1 MNPLIKLYLLSLEMI
16 PLLDDVEINGVRVQ
30 RDIKRVSRTLESF
43 VVDACDLLDKQDT
56 KNEVHDKLVT
66 NFGKLMDSLTEE
78 NIVNL

>member
-1 MNPLIKLYLLSLEMI
+1 MI
-16 PLLDDVEINGVRVQ
+16 PLLDDVEINGVKVQ
-30 RDIKRVSRTLESF
+30 RDIKRVSRTLERF

-56 KNEVHDKLVT
+56 NNKIHDKLVT

>member
-16 PLLDDVEINGVRVQ
+16 PLLDDVEIQGVKVQ
-30 RDIKRVSRTLESF
+30 RDIKRVSRTLETF

-56 KNEVHDKLVT
+56 KNEIHDKLVT
-66 NFGKLMDSLTEE
+66 NFGKIMNSLTEE

>member
-43 VVDACDLLDKQDT
+43 VVNACDLLDKQNT
-56 KNEVHDKLVT
+56 KNEIHDKLVT

>member
-16 PLLDDVEINGVRVQ
+16 PLLDDVEINGVKVQ
-30 RDIKRVSRTLESF
+30 RDIKRVSRTLETF
-43 VVDACDLLDKQDT
+43 VVDACELLDKQDT
-56 KNEVHDKLVT
+56 KNEIHEKLVA

>member
-16 PLLDDVEINGVRVQ
+16 PLLDDVEIQGVKVQ
-30 RDIKRVSRTLESF
+30 RDIKRVSRTLETF
-43 VVDACDLLDKQDT
+43 VVDACDLLEKQDT
-56 KNEVHDKLVT
+56 KNKIHDKLVT

>member
-16 PLLDDVEINGVRVQ
+16 PLLDDVEIQGVKVQ
-30 RDIKRVSRTLESF
+30 RDIKRVSRTLETF
-43 VVDACDLLDKQDT
+43 VVDACELLEKQDT
-56 KNEVHDKLVT
+56 KNEIHDKLVA

>member
-16 PLLDDVEINGVRVQ
+16 PLLDDVEIQGVKVQ
-30 RDIKRVSRTLESF
+30 RDIKRVSRTLETF

-56 KNEVHDKLVT
+56 KNEIHDKLVT

>member
-16 PLLDDVEINGVRVQ
+16 PLLDDVEIKGVKLQ
-30 RDIKRVSRTLESF
+30 RDIKRVSRTLETF
-43 VVDACDLLDKQDT
+43 VVDACELLDKQDT
-56 KNEVHDKLVT
+56 KNEIHDKLVT

>member
-16 PLLDDVEINGVRVQ
+16 PLLDDVKINGIKVQ
-30 RDIKRVSRTLESF
+30 RDVKRVSRTLESF
-43 VVDACDLLDKQDT
+43 VVDACDLLDKQDS
-56 KNEVHDKLVT
+56 KNEIHDKLVT

>member
-16 PLLDDVEINGVRVQ
+16 PLLDDVEINGVKVQ
-30 RDIKRVSRTLESF
+30 RDIKRVSRTLENF
-43 VVDACDLLDKQDT
+43 VVDACELLDKQDT
-56 KNEVHDKLVT
+56 KNEIHDKLVA